1 MVDNGLI
8 GKIAFTSIYIFG
20 GMIILIIIYKSYGRY
35 LKKTKTKDKENE
47 ICHVKP
53 YEQGSLINV

>member
-1 MVDNGLI
+1 
-8 GKIAFTSIYIFG
+8 
-20 GMIILIIIYKSYGRY
+20 MIILITICKVYGPH

-47 ICHVKP
+47 NEKENEIIHVKP